1 MTGIRVRS
9 FAALL
14 PAAVLAG
21 LSPSVARSQTAQAQA
36 GGPGNDL
43 VAESTARY
51 VADGKVPD
59 SVGTGPYPA
68 KKGQYKSLPN
78 SVVYQ
83 PANLSALG
91 QVKMPIYVF
100 GNGACSEDGASQ
112 RQHLLE
118 IASYGYLVIAPGGI
132 YSGPGL
138 EMSAQT
144 WFEHRDKTKYQSLG
158 QAIDWATAEN
168 SRKGSPFYHRIATDK
183 VAVSGYSCGGIQALK
198 SAGDPRVSTFVIM
211 NSGILNG
218 GGPDAT
224 GEMAADKSL
233 LDKIDKPI
241 IYVLGGKR
249 DVAYLNGMDDYSRL
263 TKVPSVV
270 INEDVTHQGTYGQP
284 NGGPAARA
292 VVAWLQ
298 WQLRGDKDA
307 EKWFVGKDCK
317 LCTDPRWT
325 IESHNL
331 N

>member
-9 FAALL
+9 FAALM

-21 LSPSVARSQTAQAQA
+21 LSPSIARSQTAQAQA

-51 VADGKVPD
+51 VAEGKVPD

-118 IASYGYLVIAPGGI
+118 IASYGYLVIAQSGI

-138 EMSAQT
+138 DMSA
-144 WFEHRDKTKYQSLG
+144 
-158 QAIDWATAEN
+158 
-168 SRKGSPFYHRIATDK
+168 
-183 VAVSGYSCGGIQALK
+183 
-198 SAGDPRVSTFVIM
+198 
-211 NSGILNG
+211 
-218 GGPDAT
+218 
-224 GEMAADKSL
+224 
-233 LDKIDKPI
+233 
-241 IYVLGGKR
+241 
-249 DVAYLNGMDDYSRL
+249 
-263 TKVPSVV
+263 
-270 INEDVTHQGTYGQP
+270 
-284 NGGPAARA
+284 
-292 VVAWLQ
+292 
-298 WQLRGDKDA
+298 
-307 EKWFVGKDCK
+307 
-317 LCTDPRWT
+317 
-325 IESHNL
+325 
-331 N
+331 